1 MTDTPEQSTRTN
13 LFLGIGV
20 LIAALLIAFV
30 WIPMDVES
38 GIFEKVRRRLQI
50 GDAFAPT
57 LAAALLGLGGLL
69 LILESIRAKSPL
81 KIGSHSLFYLAIL
94 ALITI
99 AFVTILTWTGPLLVA
114 LFAGEGA
121 EYRLLR
127 DTPPWK
133 YAGFVVGGT
142 FLVAALIGFI
152 ERRLSW
158 QGVIIGL
165 AASFLMILLYDV
177 PFDDLLLPPNG
188 DF

>member
-13 LFLGIGV
+13 LFLGIGL

-30 WIPMDVES
+30 WIPLDVES

-57 LAAALLGLGGLL
+57 LAAGLLGLGGLL
-69 LILESIRAKSPL
+69 LILESLRTRSPL
-81 KIGSHSLFYLAIL
+81 KVGSHSLFYLAIL
-94 ALITI
+94 TLITV
-99 AFVTILTWTGPLLVA
+99 AFVTLLTWTGPLLVF
-114 LFAGEGA
+114 LFGGEGA
-121 EYRLLR
+121 EYRSLR

-142 FLVAALIGFI
+142 FLIASLIGFT
-152 ERRLSW
+152 ERRFSW